1 MHDDSSDHGR
11 QFIIP
16 IILTVLTIILGF
28 VSFETVFPDYPFSRK
43 LYYTFQLFTLES
55 GDRFY
60 ENGTQLLWVVV
71 TYNLARFLAVATL
84 VVTIVL
90 AILSVVRYKFFLT
103 RVRFMKG
110 HTILCGLGD
119 IGKAIAENMEDKRKL
134 IIVEKDSIK

>member
-43 LYYTFQLFTLES
+43 LYYTLQLFTLES

-60 ENGTQLLWVVV
+60 EHGAQPLWTVI
-71 TYNLARFLAVATL
+71 TFNSARFLAVVTL

-90 AILSVVRYKFFLT
+90 AILSVLRRKYFMSKVRHMT
-103 RVRFMKG
+103 D
-110 HTILCGLGD
+110 HTILCGLGG
-119 IGKAIAENMEDKRKL
+119 IGKAFEEKFPEKRNW
-134 IIVEKDSIK
+134 